1 MMKKVLI
8 IILLASAFALAQ
20 SAGNSGLSFL
30 KFGFGAR
37 NIAMGD
43 AGVAA
48 SNDLSA
54 LFYNP
59 SRLVSTE
66 MNEVMFMH
74 NEWIQDVR
82 SEVGGIKWNMFNLPW
97 AVGFNVTTVD
107 DIPVRERPGDPIS
120 TFNANYFF
128 GSLSSGFT
136 VIDDLDFGATFKYL
150 YEGLLNDESTG
161 YGFDFGL
168 NYATPIEGL
177 TASTVIR
184 NVGSMSEL
192 KVEKTKLPTEFRLGG
207 AYNFGLKTSMLDF
220 IIVGEFQKYLDTD
233 DIHLIG
239 GGEIVYNETF
249 AARVGYQSG
258 YEARN
263 FTGGVGIMWN
273 NLRFDYAYMPFSQ
286 GLGNANLFSIQFK
299 F

>member
-1 MMKKVLI
+1 MKKIVT
-8 IILLASAFALAQ
+8 IILAVTTISFAQ
-20 SAGNSGLSFL
+20 SAGSSGLSFL

-43 AGVAA
+43 VGAVA

-59 SRLVSTE
+59 SRLVSFE
-66 MNEVMFMH
+66 HNEAMFMH

-82 SEVGGIKWNMFNLPW
+82 SEVGGIKWNMFSLPW

-107 DIPVRERPGDPIS
+107 DIEVRERPGEPLS
-120 TFNANYFF
+120 KFNANYFF
-128 GSLSSGFT
+128 GSLSSGFN
-136 VIDDLDFGATFKYL
+136 VVDDLDFGLTFKYL
-150 YEGLLNDESTG
+150 YESLLSDESTG

-168 NYATPIEGL
+168 NYTTPVDGL

-184 NVGSMSEL
+184 NIGSMSEL
-192 KVEKTKLPTEFRLGG
+192 RVEKTKLPAEFRLGG
-207 AYNFGLKTSMLDF
+207 AYNFNHENSKTDF
-220 IIVGEFQKYLDTD
+220 VLAAEFQKYLDTD
-233 DIHLIG
+233 DIHIISG
-239 GGEIVYNETF
+239 TEIMYNKTF
-249 AARVGYQSG
+249 AFRLGYQSG
-258 YEARN
+258 YESRG
-263 FTGGVGIMWN
+263 FTGGLGISWGS
-273 NLRFDYAYMPFSQ
+273 LRLDYAYMPFSL

>member
-1 MMKKVLI
+1 MLKTFIFTLLI
-8 IILLASAFALAQ
+8 ASISFAQ

-66 MNEVMFMH
+66 MNEVIFMH
-74 NEWIQDVR
+74 DEWIQDIR

-107 DIPVRERPGDPIS
+107 DIEVRERPGEPIS
-120 TFNANYFF
+120 KFNANYFF

-136 VIDDLDFGATFKYL
+136 VIDDLDFGMTFKYL

-168 NYATPIEGL
+168 NYFTPIEGL
-177 TASTVIR
+177 SASTVIR

-192 KVEKTKLPTEFRLGG
+192 RVEKTKLPTEFRIGG
-207 AYNFGLKTSMLDF
+207 AYNFSHESSKTDF
-220 IIVGEFQKYLDTD
+220 VVVTELQKYLDTD
-233 DIHLIG
+233 DIHFIG
-239 GGEIVYNETF
+239 GLEGVYSKTF
-249 AARVGYQSG
+249 ALRIGYQSG
-258 YEARN
+258 YESRSI
-263 FTGGVGIMWN
+263 TGGVGIMWN
-273 NLRFDYAYMPFSQ
+273 NLRFDYAYMPFSL

>member
-1 MMKKVLI
+1 MKKIIYI
-8 IILLASAFALAQ
+8 IILCSAVTLAQ
-20 SAGNSGLSFL
+20 SAGNSGLAFL

-43 AGVAA
+43 AGAAA

-54 LFYNP
+54 MYYNP

-97 AVGFNVTTVD
+97 AVGFNVTTVS
-107 DIPVRERPGDPIS
+107 DIEVREKPGEPIS
-120 TFNANYFF
+120 KFNANYFF

-136 VIDDLDFGATFKYL
+136 VINDLDFGATFKYL
-150 YEGLLNDESTG
+150 YEGLLNNESSG

-168 NYATPIEGL
+168 NYSTPVKGL
-177 TASTVIR
+177 TASAVVKNIGT
-184 NVGSMSEL
+184 MSEL
-192 KVEKTKLPTEFRLGG
+192 RVEKTKLPSEFRLGG
-207 AYNFGLKTSMLDF
+207 AYNFGLSTTKLDF
-220 IIVGEFQKYLDTD
+220 ILAAEFQKYLETD
-233 DIHLIG
+233 DIHING
-239 GGEIVYNETF
+239 GGEIIYNQTF

-263 FTGGVGIMWN
+263 FTGGIGIMWG
-273 NLRFDYAYMPFSQ
+273 NLRLDYAYMPFSL

>member
-1 MMKKVLI
+1 MKKTLI
-8 IILLASAFALAQ
+8 ILFIVTSISFSQ

-82 SEVGGIKWNMFNLPW
+82 SEVGGIKWNMFSLPW

-107 DIPVRERPGDPIS
+107 DIEVRERPGDPIS
-120 TFNANYFF
+120 KFNANYFF
-128 GSLSSGFT
+128 GSLSSGFK
-136 VIDDLDFGATFKYL
+136 VIDDLNFGATFKYL

-161 YGFDFGL
+161 YGFDFGFD
-168 NYATPIEGL
+168 YSTPIKGL

-184 NVGSMSEL
+184 NIGSMNEL
-192 KVEKTKLPTEFRLGG
+192 RAEKTKLPSEFRIGG
-207 AYNFGLKTSMLDF
+207 AYNFNHQPTKFDF
-220 IIVGEFQKYLDTD
+220 IVVGEFQKYLETD
-233 DIHLIG
+233 DIHING
-239 GGEIVYNETF
+239 GTEIMYDHTF
-249 AARVGYQSG
+249 ALRLGYQSG

-263 FTGGVGIMWN
+263 FTGGIGIMWG
-273 NLRFDYAYMPFSQ
+273 NLRFDYAYMPFSL

>member
-1 MMKKVLI
+1 MKKILSLI
-8 IILLASAFALAQ
+8 ILASTISLAQ
-20 SAGNSGLSFL
+20 SAGSSGLSFL
-30 KFGFGAR
+30 KFGYGAR

-43 AGVAA
+43 AGASA

-66 MNEVMFMH
+66 MNEVLFMH
-74 NEWIQDVR
+74 NEWIQDIR
-82 SEVGGIKWNMFNLPW
+82 SEVGGIKWNMFNIPW

-107 DIPVRERPGDPIS
+107 DIEVRERPGDPIS
-120 TFNANYFF
+120 KFNANYFF

-150 YEGLLNDESTG
+150 YEGLLNDESNG

-168 NYATPIEGL
+168 NYFTPIKGL
-177 TASTVIR
+177 TASTVIK
-184 NVGSMSEL
+184 NVGSMNEL
-192 KVEKTKLPTEFRLGG
+192 RVEKTKLPTEFRLGG
-207 AYNFGLKTSMLDF
+207 SYNFGLESSKTNFVVVAEL
-220 IIVGEFQKYLDTD
+220 QKYLDAD
-233 DIHLIG
+233 DIHIIG
-239 GGEIVYNETF
+239 GIEGVYSQTF
-249 AARVGYQSG
+249 ALRVGYQSG
-258 YEARN
+258 YEARS
-263 FTGGVGIMWN
+263 FTGGIGLMWGS
-273 NLRFDYAYMPFSQ
+273 LRFDYAYMPFSL

>member
-1 MMKKVLI
+1 MLKSLI
-8 IILLASAFALAQ
+8 LSLLITYLSIAQ

-43 AGVAA
+43 VGAAA

-59 SRLVSTE
+59 SRLVSFE
-66 MNEVMFMH
+66 HNEAMFMH

-82 SEVGGIKWNMFNLPW
+82 SEVGGIKWNMFSLPW

-107 DIPVRERPGDPIS
+107 DIEVRERPGEPIT

-128 GSLSSGFT
+128 GSLSSGFN
-136 VIDDLDFGATFKYL
+136 VVDDLDFGLTFKYL
-150 YEGLLNDESTG
+150 YESLLSDESTG

-168 NYATPIEGL
+168 TYKTSIKGL
-177 TASTVIR
+177 TASTVVR
-184 NVGSMSEL
+184 NIGSMSEL
-192 KVEKTKLPTEFRLGG
+192 RVEKTKLPTEFRLGG
-207 AYNFGLKTSMLDF
+207 AYDFAVGSSNLDF
-220 IIVGEFQKYLDTD
+220 VLAGEFQKYLDTD
-233 DIHLIG
+233 DIHIIG
-239 GGEIVYNETF
+239 GTEIMYNQTF
-249 AARVGYQSG
+249 ALRLGYQSG
-258 YEARN
+258 YESRG
-263 FTGGVGIMWN
+263 FTGGLGISWGG
-273 NLRFDYAYMPFSQ
+273 LRLDYAYMPFSL

>member
-1 MMKKVLI
+1 MKKTLLI
-8 IILLASAFALAQ
+8 IIIACSISLAQ
-20 SAGNSGLSFL
+20 SAGNSGLAFL

-43 AGVAA
+43 AGSTA

-54 LFYNP
+54 MFYNP
-59 SRLVSTE
+59 SRLVSSE

-74 NEWIQDVR
+74 NEWIQDVS
-82 SEVGGIKWNMFNLPW
+82 SEVGGIKWNMFSLPF
-97 AVGFNVTTVD
+97 AVGFNVTTVS
-107 DIPVRERPGDPIS
+107 DIEVRDKPGDPIS
-120 TFNANYFF
+120 KFNANYFF

-136 VIDDLDFGATFKYL
+136 VIEDLDFGATFKYL
-150 YEGLLNDESTG
+150 YEGLLKDESTG

-168 NYATPIEGL
+168 NYLTPIKGL
-177 TASTVIR
+177 TASAVLKNI
-184 NVGSMSEL
+184 GSMSEL
-192 KVEKTKLPTEFRLGG
+192 RIEKTKLPSELRFGG
-207 AYNFGLKTSMLDF
+207 AYNFGLETAKLGF
-220 IIVGEFQKYLDTD
+220 IFAAEFQKYLDTE
-233 DIHLIG
+233 DIHING
-239 GGEIVYNETF
+239 GGEIVYDQTF

-273 NLRFDYAYMPFSQ
+273 NLRFDYAYMPFSL

>member
-1 MMKKVLI
+1 MKKTLLI
-8 IILLASAFALAQ
+8 IFLSSIVIFAQ
-20 SAGNSGLSFL
+20 SAGNSGLAFL

-54 LFYNP
+54 MYYNP

-97 AVGFNVTTVD
+97 AVGFNVTTVS
-107 DIPVRERPGDPIS
+107 DIEVREKPGEPIS
-120 TFNANYFF
+120 KFNANYFF

-136 VIDDLDFGATFKYL
+136 VINDLDFGVTIKYL
-150 YEGLLNDESTG
+150 YEGLLNNESSG

-168 NYATPIEGL
+168 NYFTPVEGL
-177 TASTVIR
+177 TASAVVKNIGT
-184 NVGSMSEL
+184 MSEL
-192 KVEKTKLPTEFRLGG
+192 RVEKTKLPSEFRLGG
-207 AYNFGLKTSMLDF
+207 AYNFGFSTAKLDF
-220 IIVGEFQKYLDTD
+220 ILAAEFQKYLETD
-233 DIHLIG
+233 DIHING
-239 GGEIVYNETF
+239 GGEIIYNQTF

-263 FTGGVGIMWN
+263 FTGGIGIMWG
-273 NLRFDYAYMPFSQ
+273 NLRLDYAYMPFSL